1 MIKPLHKSGD
11 KKNPSNYRGIALLN
25 IVSNLFSITGLQSG
39 LKCTIESQFGFGR
52 GKQTIDCAFILQ
64 ALSQKHHCSR
74 KPLYVCF
81 IDYSTVFDTISH
93 NRLWKKLAA
102 LGMSAKILTVLM
114 NMYANACSSVKMN
127 GELSPHLRCT
137 RGLRQGCHL
146 SPLLFNLF
154 MADLEPYLCDRSCI
168 LGCKLQCNDNYPQP
182 LIC

>member
-1 MIKPLHKSGD
+1 M
-11 KKNPSNYRGIALLN
+11 Y
-25 IVSNLFSITGLQSG
+25 NLIN
-39 LKCTIESQFGFGR
+39 ESQFGFHR
-52 GKQTIDCAFILQ
+52 GKRTIDCAFILQ
-64 ALSQKHHCSR
+64 ALSQKPHCSR

-154 MADLEPYLCDRSCI
+154 MADLEPYLGDRSCI